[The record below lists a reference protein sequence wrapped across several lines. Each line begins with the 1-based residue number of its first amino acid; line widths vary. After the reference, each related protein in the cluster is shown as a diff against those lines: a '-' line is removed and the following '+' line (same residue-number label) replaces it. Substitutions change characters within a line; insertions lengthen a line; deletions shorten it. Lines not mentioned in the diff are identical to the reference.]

1 MSCLHCSL
9 SKMLEII
16 GSILT
21 ELLVFLKRWK
31 SFLKAGVIWACLN
44 TEENLQLSIAS
55 LKNHQI

>member
-21 ELLVFLKRWK
+21 ELLVSLKPWK
-31 SFLKAGVIWACLN
+31 SFLKAGVILACLN
-44 TEENLQLSIAS
+44 TEENLQLSIVS
-55 LKNHQI
+55 LKNNQI